1 MPSTAERLKII
12 VEAQNRANKEIKS
25 VQKEVDRLTSLIEK
39 NEKQT
44 NKSTDSMSQNFKK
57 L

>member
-44 NKSTDSMSQNFKK
+44 NKSTVSLSQHFKK